1 VNHPLSRSIATHVPP
16 ARVIQTKHHRADAH
30 SRPGRQTSTSL
41 HTCLPNACIA
51 LQKSGQSAC
60 LMRQRPCHLRASCS
74 DLQLSRLTD
83 HILTRGPFSRSAP
96 VLNYYP
102 DTRHESPWPRLF
114 TAASRTTLARF
125 GVLLHALPTWQFAAL
140 PLPAPPSP
148 GCFAVYRVCC
158 LLSVHH
164 HALPCKPQAA
174 ILESHSAF
182 FLAIAASHSVSMPA
196 LLTDSKPRK

>member
-83 HILTRGPFSRSAP
+83 HILTRGPSPAP
-96 VLNYYP
+96 LCLELLP
-102 DTRHESPWPRLF
+102 RTRHESPWPRFF
-114 TAASRTTLARF
+114 TALAEPRS
-125 GVLLHALPTWQFAAL
+125 HALAFAPRPAHMAIRC
-140 PLPAPPSP
+140 PALPAPPSP
-148 GCFAVYRVCC
+148 GCFAVYRV
-158 LLSVHH
+158 LFTVSAPPRTAV
-164 HALPCKPQAA
+164 QA
-174 ILESHSAF
+174 SGCNS
-182 FLAIAASHSVSMPA
+182 
-196 LLTDSKPRK
+196 